1 MSSALLAKLKIKPSP
16 QRKIPIEINIP
27 IPEEKKDVQIKTTI
41 IDKSKDKDNIF
52 DRDLFIKS
60 TFEKESISE
69 DKEEVEIEQIEPE
82 KVEIEQSEPEK
93 VEIEQSI
100 PKKVV
105 KKKPAKLKLKIVEKT
120 EDGEQDDSVPEIKEK
135 KPAQKRLT
143 KPPIGVIQEG
153 PASLLKIGTDSIG
166 SRMDY
171 KDKQIVVSA
180 SSYYMNNRQIF
191 INFMSSLFGK
201 YKEELAIEAQTET
214 SCSKRSEG
222 FSLMTHQKIVRDY
235 LSLYTPYRGLLLYHG
250 LGSGK
255 TCSSIAIAEG
265 LKTNKQI
272 IVMTPASLRMNYIE
286 ELKKCGD
293 SLYKKTQFWEFISI
307 KERPELIET
316 LSKTLS
322 LSVEY
327 IKKNEGAWL
336 VNVKKS
342 SNFDTLSSTE
352 KVSLNN
358 QLNEMIRYKYK
369 FISYNGLR
377 KSHLETL
384 TNNFK
389 ENPFDNKVVIIDE
402 AHNFV
407 SRIVNKVGKKKTDS
421 LSMQLYEYLM
431 TAENARVVLL
441 TGTPIINYP
450 NELGILFNILR
461 GKIKT
466 WHFKLDIT
474 GEKKVTEEYLK
485 KLLTLNGNSMDYLEY
500 KPTSTTLTIT
510 RNPFGFINKINN
522 KDYEGVAFDE
532 RGNIPD
538 APFIKFVT
546 NTLKTEGITIKP
558 RGIKLDAYKAL
569 PDTLDDF
576 KKYFV
581 GDNNEVKNM
590 IMFQRRILGLT
601 SYFRSA
607 QEGLMPKFEK
617 STDFIVVKNEMSPF
631 QFGIY
636 EEARSAER
644 KLEMNNA
651 KKKAKK
657 KGKEDDI
664 YDDVSST
671 YRIFSRL
678 FCNFVF
684 PTPAI
689 TRPMPSG
696 DTLENAIM
704 NEKNDEDVVD
714 ITSDEDKIAN
724 IDGKYEAD
732 EVYAEG
738 EGDVETTRDEEGTV
752 LVEPKRSKKDMKQA
766 YEKAITV
773 SLKKLDENKEKYLT
787 PEALQI
793 YSPKF
798 LSILENVK
806 DASHKGLHL
815 IYSQFRTLEGIG
827 ILKLILEAN
836 GFVQFKL
843 VKEGETWK
851 IDISEEDKGKP
862 TFALYTGTETA
873 EEKEMVRNI
882 FNGNWKVLP
891 SEITEQL
898 EQQASNNMYGEIIK
912 VFMIT
917 ASGAEGISLENVRY
931 VHITEPYW
939 HPVRI
944 QQVIGRARRI
954 CSHQYLPEELRTV
967 TVFLY
972 LMILSEDQKKSDESI
987 ELRLKDKSKRDN
999 KTPVTTDEALYEIA
1013 TIKEEISEK
1022 LLQSVKESAI
1032 DCALHSK
1039 FGAKEQLQCFS
1050 FGSPSADRYAYVPS
1064 FADEETDAVAAKNRA
1079 ELTWKGVEVTIDGI
1093 KYALNKQNNNVYDF
1107 DSYLRKQPV
1116 QIGVLKIF
1124 GTGANQSY
1132 KLERI

>member
-41 IDKSKDKDNIF
+41 IDKSKDKDSVF
-52 DRDLFIKS
+52 DRDLFIKN
-60 TFEKESISE
+60 TIEKVSEQEETPFIVSDIIETETE
-69 DKEEVEIEQIEPE
+69 DKDKVEEPVIE
-82 KVEIEQSEPEK
+82 KVI
-93 VEIEQSI
+93 
-100 PKKVV
+100 
-105 KKKPAKLKLKIVEKT
+105 KKKPGKLKLKMVEKIEKT
-120 EDGEQDDSVPEIKEK
+120 EETEEGEQGDIVPEIKEL
-135 KPAQKRLT
+135 KPKPKRLT

-153 PASLLKIGTDSIG
+153 PASLLKIGTDTIG
-166 SRMDY
+166 SRLIN
-171 KDKQIVVSA
+171 KDKPIIVSA

-191 INFMSSLFGK
+191 INFMSSLFSK
-201 YKEELAIEAQTET
+201 YKEELSIEAETES

-222 FSLMTHQKIVRDY
+222 FSIMTHQKVVRDY

-272 IVMTPASLRMNYIE
+272 VVMTPASLRMNYIE

-307 KERPELIET
+307 KERSDLIES
-316 LSKTLS
+316 LSKVLS

-327 IKKNEGAWL
+327 IKKHEGAWL
-336 VNVKKS
+336 VNVKKT
-342 SNFDTLSSTE
+342 SNFDTLTSTE

-358 QLNEMIRYKYK
+358 QLNEMIRYKYN

-377 KSHLETL
+377 KSHLETM

-421 LSMQLYEYLM
+421 LSIQLYEYLM
-431 TAENARVVLL
+431 TAENARIVLL

-466 WHFKLDIT
+466 WHFKLEIT

-485 KLLTLNGNSMDYLEY
+485 NILTLNGNSMDYLEY

-522 KDYEGVAFDE
+522 KDYEGVTFDE
-532 RGNIPD
+532 RGNISD

-617 STDFIVVKNEMSPF
+617 STDFIVVKTVMSPF

-657 KGKEDDI
+657 KGKENDI

-714 ITSDEDKIAN
+714 VTSDEDKIAN

-732 EVYAEG
+732 EVYAEDDRT
-738 EGDVETTRDEEGTV
+738 DVEEESV
-752 LVEPKRSKKDMKQA
+752 FVETKRSKKEMKQA
-766 YEKAITV
+766 YEKAINI
-773 SLKKLDENKEKYLT
+773 SLKKLDENKQKYLT

-806 DASHKGLHL
+806 DTSHKGLHL

-843 VKEGETWK
+843 TKKGETWK

-862 TFALYTGTETA
+862 TFVLYTGTETS

-891 SEITEQL
+891 TEISEQL

-972 LMILSEDQKKSDESI
+972 LMILSEEQKKSDESI

-1050 FGSPSADRYAYVPS
+1050 FGSPSADRYSYVPS
-1064 FADEETDAVAAKNRA
+1064 FADEEPDAVSAKNRA

-1116 QIGVLKIF
+1116 QIGVLKLI
-1124 GTGANQSY
+1124 GTGTNQSY